1 MFEGVRVTEPL
12 CIKGLH
18 PVFEGDKGDRR
29 VTGRSVC
36 DWSTYEMICMR
47 YRTIHM
53 RYGIISMRYG
63 IISMRYWKK

>member
-29 VTGRSVC
+29 VTGWWQDGDKGDVASVGRHE
-36 DWSTYEMICMR
+36 DGPDNSQEPR
-47 YRTIHM
+47 
-53 RYGIISMRYG
+53 
-63 IISMRYWKK
+63 